1 MENFTVDRVIHDTKE
16 MLRRC
21 GIAIYTIQLI
31 RVAFNIY
38 NTYESYNVYPNRN
51 VTTSFSGVVFDGIE
65 MLIGAILTIIMIM
78 VINNNYERI
87 DFNYKEVFIG
97 SVKKL
102 PRYIMGI
109 LIVGGIVVGS
119 VIIYSFVHIFLQNTV
134 ISIIGIVMFAI
145 AVGYILMRFSLMI
158 YILILENG
166 TRLITRSKEFY
177 QQDKSLMIKYFF
189 VSILTGILP
198 GIILILLPDWL
209 GIELSKS
216 IFLITRVLIN
226 LIGFI
231 LAPIIYIVGLLIYKQ
246 YIGTDND

>member
-1 MENFTVDRVIHDTKE
+1 M
-16 MLRRC
+16 
-21 GIAIYTIQLI
+21 I

-87 DFNYKEVFIG
+87 DFNCKEVFIG